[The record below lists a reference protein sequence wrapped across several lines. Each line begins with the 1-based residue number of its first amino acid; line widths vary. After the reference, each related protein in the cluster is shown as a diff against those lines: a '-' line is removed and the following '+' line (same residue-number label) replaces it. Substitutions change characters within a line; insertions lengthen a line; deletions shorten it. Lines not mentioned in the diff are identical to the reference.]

1 MDGRDVNRE
10 INMDPKLFTQFKTWS
25 LVLGIGMLILG
36 VVLLS
41 LSAVTTFL
49 TVIILGVVLTVRGV
63 LDTVHALLAFRGRG
77 FWYRFFEGILS
88 IIVGVLLFSQPLI
101 SAATITFLVALFLI
115 ASGLFRAIAA
125 PMEHEHQ
132 WGFVF
137 FGGIIS
143 LILGVWLLANLSI
156 ASIWFIG
163 TLVAIEIMVQGF
175 IMTSLPFAYRTTGT
189 FHKPSGE
196 AFAR

>member
-10 INMDPKLFTQFKTWS
+10 INMDQKLFAQFKTWS

-41 LSAVTTFL
+41 LSAVTT
-49 TVIILGVVLTVRGV
+49 VLTVFILGIVMTIRG
-63 LDTVHALLAFRGRG
+63 LFDSVHALMAFREKG

-88 IIVGVLLFSQPLI
+88 IIIGVLLFSQPLI
-101 SAATITFLVALFLI
+101 SAATITFLVSLFLI

-132 WGFVF
+132 WGFTF

-163 TLVAIEIMVQGF
+163 TLVAIEILVQGF
-175 IMTSLPFAYRTTGT
+175 IMTSLPFAYKTTGT
-189 FHKPSGE
+189 YHKPSGE

>member
-10 INMDPKLFTQFKTWS
+10 INMDQKLFTQFKNWS
-25 LVLGIGMLILG
+25 LVLGIGMLVLG

-41 LSAVTTFL
+41 LSAVTT
-49 TVIILGVVLTVRGV
+49 VLTVVILGIIMTIRG
-63 LDTVHALLAFRGRG
+63 LFDSVHALMAFREKG

-88 IIVGVLLFSQPLI
+88 IIIGVLLFSQPLI
-101 SAATITFLVALFLI
+101 SAVTITFLVALFLI

-125 PMEHEHQ
+125 PMEHEPQ

-156 ASIWFIG
+156 ASLWFVG
-163 TLVAIEIMVQGF
+163 TLVAIEILIQGF
-175 IMTSLPFAYRTTGT
+175 IMTSLPFTYRAPKT

-196 AFAR
+196 AYAR